1 MDNHKHPSFSDNTT
15 KLFYSLHIRQ
25 FVATDSDDFGE
36 NKKIKIFFFAS
47 DLGAV
52 NCLIGIG

>member
-25 FVATDSDDFGE
+25 FVATDYDDFGE
-36 NKKIKIFFFAS
+36 NKKIKIFLF
-47 DLGAV
+47 LRQILER
-52 NCLIGIG
+52 LIVL

>member
-15 KLFYSLHIRQ
+15 KLLYKLLYYIRQ

-36 NKKIKIFFFAS
+36 NKNFFF
-47 DLGAV
+47 LRQILER
-52 NCLIGIG
+52 LIVL